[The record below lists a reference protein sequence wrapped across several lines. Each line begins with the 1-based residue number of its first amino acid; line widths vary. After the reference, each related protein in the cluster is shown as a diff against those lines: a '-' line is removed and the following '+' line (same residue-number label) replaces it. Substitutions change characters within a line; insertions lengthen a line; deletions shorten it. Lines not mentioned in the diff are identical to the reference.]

1 MTMFACLYKL
11 PVILKIL
18 KKKGGD
24 GLSLISVY
32 LGNIIITIITISLLL
47 ISLETCG
54 YVSAVIYNFKRHNHI
69 STYGDICASVIQ
81 NFMIILLIWSW
92 GANGVKVSFSHILL
106 VLLLA
111 SMLLFGVFQSSGDSI
126 KYISMF
132 STSVI
137 IFSRLPQI
145 ISNATTGNIGVQSI
159 ITLFNATLGAI
170 LKAWIYYENKD
181 YVQVGGALVAFSL
194 NAILS
199 VQFLYLGGLNDD
211 TKANVKATEN
221 VSEKAIKKESENNKN
236 LRKRVK
242 K

>member
-1 MTMFACLYKL
+1 
-11 PVILKIL
+11 
-18 KKKGGD
+18 
-24 GLSLISVY
+24 
-32 LGNIIITIITISLLL
+32 
-47 ISLETCG
+47 
-54 YVSAVIYNFKRHNHI
+54 
-69 STYGDICASVIQ
+69 
-81 NFMIILLIWSW
+81 MIILLIWSW

-221 VSEKAIKKESENNKN
+221 VSEKAIKKETENNKN